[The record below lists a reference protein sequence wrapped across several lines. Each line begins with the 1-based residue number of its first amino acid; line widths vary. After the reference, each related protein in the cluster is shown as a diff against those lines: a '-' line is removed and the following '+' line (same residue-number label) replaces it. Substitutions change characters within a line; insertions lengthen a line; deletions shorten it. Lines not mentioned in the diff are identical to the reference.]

1 MGRADAE
8 KPVTTPRMPL
18 LVTRPRAFV
27 AGFVATIVVA
37 KTCSPNAVVAGTEML
52 HGCTGAP

>member
-1 MGRADAE
+1 
-8 KPVTTPRMPL
+8 MPL
-18 LVTRPRAFV
+18 LVTRPSAFV

-37 KTCSPNAVVAGTEML
+37 KTCRPNAVVAGTAML